1 MLGRFAVISCY
12 VVTSCFCHDD
22 RNWGAML
29 LKADDSTVKQVF
41 DYIERHSKYVFVYDQ
56 KVKNLLSKKVNI
68 QTKGKSVEQVLSDV
82 CSQIGFKYQ
91 VKNRQVTISL
101 GEKKSV
107 QPSFQSGKKTGK
119 KLRVRLATIRMNH

>member
-1 MLGRFAVISCY
+1 
-12 VVTSCFCHDD
+12 
-22 RNWGAML
+22 ML

-82 CSQIGFKYQ
+82 CSQIGFKYPLIPQ
-91 VKNRQVTISL
+91 HFDLTLFIS
-101 GEKKSV
+101 S
-107 QPSFQSGKKTGK
+107 
-119 KLRVRLATIRMNH
+119 

>member
-1 MLGRFAVISCY
+1 MLCLAGLLSFPVMSLQAAS
-12 VVTSCFCHDD
+12 VTMTET
-22 RNWGAML
+22 GGTML

-68 QTKGKSVEQVLSDV
+68 QTKGKSVKQVLSDV

-91 VKNRQVTISL
+91 VKDRQVTISL

-107 QPSFQSGKKTGK
+107 QPSFQSGKKNWQK
-119 KLRVRLATIRMNH
+119 N